1 MHPLAWLAW
10 VTLVMVVSLT
20 ATNPLYLVV
29 VLLAVVLVGVL
40 APRTST
46 AVAGVR
52 TLAMAGSAL
61 LLMSLAVAVLNGGY
75 GEHVLFT
82 VPGPDFPGWMG
93 GLRLGGPVA
102 AESLVAAGVR
112 GLSIICVLLA
122 FGVFNGAVSPY
133 RVLRTAPAALFHAGL
148 IVTVGLTLLP
158 SSIEDIRRIREMQAL
173 RGGATG
179 VRNLPGLVVPAVI
192 GGLERSMKLA
202 EAMEARGYASAARPP
217 ALARLAAISSAPLLL
232 GAGWAWFYYDSARWL
247 AVAGVMAAA
256 GALLWWATAA
266 AKSSRVT
273 RFRREPLTPVDRA
286 AIGGSLLLA
295 GGAFAMRSLGI
306 GGLAYNPFAGLA
318 WPEFE
323 VAGAMVALAVAW
335 PAVHTLLA
343 PGAAARGVMQT
354 AAAPDGPA
362 VSVEVR
368 P

>member
-52 TLAMAGSAL
+52 TLAMAGTAL
-61 LLMSLAVAVLNGGY
+61 FLMSLAVAVLNGGY
-75 GEHVLFT
+75 GEHVLFAM
-82 VPGPDFPGWMG
+82 PGPDFPGWMG

-112 GLSIICVLLA
+112 GLSISCVLLA

-217 ALARLAAISSAPLLL
+217 APARLAALSSAPLLL
-232 GAGWAWFYYDSARWL
+232 PSGWAWFYYDSARWL
-247 AVAGVMAAA
+247 AVAGAVAAA

-266 AKSSRVT
+266 AKTSHVT
-273 RFRREPLTPVDRA
+273 RFRREPLTPIDRA
-286 AIGGSLLLA
+286 AIGGSLALA
-295 GGAFAMRSLGI
+295 AAAFALRSLGAA
-306 GGLAYNPFAGLA
+306 GLAYNPFAGLA

-323 VAGAMVALAVAW
+323 PAGALLALAVAW
-335 PAVHTLLA
+335 PAAHAVLL
-343 PGAAARGVMQT
+343 PGAARHGELPAS
-354 AAAPDGPA
+354 AAPEGTNVVA
-362 VSVEVR
+362 EVH